1 VRTRRVAF
9 AARLTPRFG
18 APYDLTM
25 RFSSWSARRSTV
37 GALLLASASLSTLP
51 SCARQSDAP
60 DARLPGI
67 DVGVD
72 AFTAAVSCTTPAEC
86 DDGFPCTIDTCG
98 VGNVCS
104 NRPRDSLCND
114 GETCVVGR
122 GCVTGMPMDC
132 MVDDDCDDGRRC
144 TGREQCLL
152 GMCRVTEEYVCDDGN
167 SCTEDSC
174 GGPSDDCVF
183 TTICDS
189 GIGGFDAGPL
199 CTAFEASS
207 VYSGTFV
214 IPMAPSQ
221 GCGTV
226 PTYTASPVT
235 FSVSGGTLTARATG
249 ITMTQ
254 SPAPTGAD
262 LDVREDRGCA
272 HFRLTGTFSCGN
284 QGMGT
289 FTATFDSGCEP
300 CADQTRSVTLL
311 R

>member
-1 VRTRRVAF
+1 
-9 AARLTPRFG
+9 
-18 APYDLTM
+18 M
-25 RFSSWSARRSTV
+25 RFSSWSARRSV
-37 GALLLASASLSTLP
+37 LGALLVASASVGTLP
-51 SCARQSDAP
+51 SCARQSDDP

-72 AFTAAVSCTTPAEC
+72 AFTASMSCTTSAEC
-86 DDGFPCTIDTCG
+86 NDGFACTIDTCA
-98 VGNVCS
+98 VGNVCEHM
-104 NRPRDSLCND
+104 PFDSMCND

-122 GCVTGMPMDC
+122 GCVTGMPTDC
-132 MVDDDCDDGRRC
+132 TTDDDCDDGRRC

-152 GMCRVTEEYVCDDGN
+152 GMCRVTEPYVCDDGN
-167 SCTEDSC
+167 TCTEDSC
-174 GGPSDDCVF
+174 GGVADDCVF
-183 TTICDS
+183 TTVCDS

-199 CTAFEASS
+199 CTPFEASS

-221 GCGTV
+221 GCATV

-262 LDVREDRGCA
+262 FDVREDRGCA

-289 FTATFDSGCEP
+289 FTATFDPGCEP